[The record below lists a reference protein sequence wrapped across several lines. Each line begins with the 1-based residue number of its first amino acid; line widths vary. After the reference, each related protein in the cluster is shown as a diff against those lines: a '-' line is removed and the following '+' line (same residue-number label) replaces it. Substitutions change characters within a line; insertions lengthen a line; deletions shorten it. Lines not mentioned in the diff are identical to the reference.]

1 MMLPGEIARIRVNP
15 RDCMGVVDVLKNT
28 GMYTEGMSFSA
39 GTSLVF
45 SALLESA
52 RQAGLIPMRDGFEYT
67 EMMQPFLDKSRGKK
81 KLEITRLTALTGSE
95 LQVPALSHPTA
106 RSVANVGKTMAQRRA
121 RTRINELGF
130 KKEQAPDSWT
140 AADEEEIK
148 WHIRVEAEE
157 IDPLDETKWPAALR
171 P

>member
-1 MMLPGEIARIRVNP
+1 MMPGEVVKIRVNP
-15 RDCMGVVDVLKNT
+15 RDCMSVVDVIKNT
-28 GMYTEGMSFSA
+28 GLLTEGMSLPVA
-39 GTSLVF
+39 VSLTL

-52 RQAGLIPMRDGFEYT
+52 RQAKLIPEREGFEYT
-67 EMMQPFLDKSRGKK
+67 EVMRPFSNKTRNPR
-81 KLEITRLTALTGSE
+81 KLAITQLHTMEVGSE
-95 LQVPALSHPTA
+95 LRIPALQATA
-106 RSVANVGKTMAQRRA
+106 HRSTKTMAQRRA

-140 AADEEEIK
+140 QADEEEIK

-157 IDPLDETKWPAALR
+157 IDPLDESQWPAALR